1 VGYARGVTP
10 DWLKSGGFTAHTP
23 NGPVEV
29 QLSLE
34 PLFDPK
40 RERTLE

>member
-1 VGYARGVTP
+1 VRPQIDGARP
-10 DWLKSGGFTAHTP
+10 D
-23 NGPVEV
+23 GPVEV

-40 RERTLE
+40 RERILA